1 MKRTLCTVCTLLVLT
16 FTAACAHVP
25 PNASPAA
32 TVAFYQTQVV
42 KAADLVRDFAV
53 ASNAT
58 VPPVL
63 STATTAAIVKWHDAA
78 LTIIAAAPAGWQ
90 QVVITSLNTVVN
102 DLPSADQK
110 IIGPYV
116 PLVVALLQSAS

>member
-1 MKRTLCTVCTLLVLT
+1 MKTLMLALALSLPLV
-16 FTAACAHVP
+16 ACSHVP
-25 PNASPAA
+25 PNATPEAK
-32 TVAFYQTQVV
+32 VAFYQTQVV

-78 LTIIAAAPAGWQ
+78 ITIIASAGSGWQ
-90 QVVITSLNTVVN
+90 TAVETSLTTVVAN
-102 DLPSADQK
+102 LPQSEHE
-110 IIGPYV
+110 IIAPYV
-116 PLVVALLQSAS
+116 TLVIALLQSAS